1 MPVLL
6 SGVPGIAV
14 ATTILQANRF
24 SLWGPGK
31 LFLSMTACGMPA
43 LTNYFTYDW
52 IIKKDILLGK
62 TPCSVCLETR
72 AVSLQ
77 MLTGVIMPTCIG
89 LMGAN
94 HSLVGLVWKKQSFR
108 GLALDKRDLL
118 KCKNIVLASAIIQ
131 AIAVGFLVNQQRSE
145 WLNVIDELYRRKE
158 ASSKENYSSKSKI
171 ITDTSL
177 F

>member
-1 MPVLL
+1 ML
-6 SGVPGIAV
+6 SGFPGVAV
-14 ATTILQANRF
+14 ATTILRANRF

-43 LTNYFTYDW
+43 LTNYFTYDM
-52 IIKKDILLGK
+52 IVKKDILLGI

-77 MLTGVIMPTCIG
+77 MLTGVIMPACIG

-94 HSLVGLVWKKQSFR
+94 HNLVGLAWKKQSFR
-108 GLALDKRDLL
+108 GLALDRRDLL
-118 KCKNIVLASAIIQ
+118 KCKNILLASALIQ
-131 AIAVGFLVNQQRSE
+131 AIVVGFLVNQQRTE

-158 ASSKENYSSKSKI
+158 ASSKENNSSKSRI
-171 ITDTSL
+171 ITDLSL